1 MVAEESEDNGPH
13 PLELTGV
20 DNEIATLNDSCLLVI
35 TNEILEGISPEM
47 EENIFTEVRQFAH
60 DQSTTTISL
69 EVSQINGLAEQLDGI
84 GMDSNFQK
92 NLMLK
97 IIVLRGLFKG
107 EYSKRQGAL
116 SVILFNHIKDYPV
129 APGQELVPR
138 QEAAELLSKL
148 LSNR

>member
-1 MVAEESEDNGPH
+1 MADQELDDTPVSSEEGTSLDE
-13 PLELTGV
+13 V
-20 DNEIATLNDSCLLVI
+20 STLNDSCLFAI
-35 TNEILEGISPEM
+35 TTKELKGISPKV
-47 EENIFTEVRQFAH
+47 EESIYAEVRQFAH

>member
-1 MVAEESEDNGPH
+1 MADQELDDTPVSSEEGTSLDE
-13 PLELTGV
+13 V
-20 DNEIATLNDSCLLVI
+20 STLNDSCLFAI
-35 TNEILEGISPEM
+35 TTKELKGISPEM